1 MTVKAGFVH
10 MLHTLLLPFRHSL
23 RAKFVTLIVIV
34 QITLMGLVAL
44 VIETRQ
50 REIIL
55 SESQKRA
62 VSLATHLAA
71 LSEGYLLSYNFIKL
85 EQTVEKVAAEPDVAY
100 AIVQLY
106 NGKVAAYSGHSEKQG
121 TTLDDPV
128 SRKALQT
135 DKLFIQELSTTALG
149 GQGYD
154 VAIPVFAPG
163 GTRKWGTIRI
173 GFSLVR
179 AIRAIR
185 TTSQNLVGLGI
196 MAVVLGTGV
205 AIFLA
210 SRLSRPI
217 QLLVTGV
224 NEVARGNYEHTI
236 TVSSDDEVGHLA
248 RRFEEMREALRLHI
262 SHLAEEKQ
270 RLEWAN
276 KMLKATQAQLL
287 QSEKLAVVGKLAAKV
302 AHEVNNPLAII
313 KTSLHIINRKIDFED
328 PNKENLVVI
337 EEEVAR
343 IARSIKQLL
352 SFARPPNPINPVQI
366 NEVIGSLTTLLEDH
380 LAEQHIRLQLDLD
393 PGLPVIHISL
403 DQLKQVLLNLLKNAQ
418 EAMPRG
424 GMLCLQTVKR
434 HGGVTIGVT
443 DTGIG
448 ISPQHLRSLF
458 EPFFSTKQEGE
469 GMGLGLAVSYSIIRS
484 YGGTIE
490 VESEPGHGT
499 TFRIFLPEYTSIM
512 GQERWQRHAATQDA
526 KE

>member
-1 MTVKAGFVH
+1 MTVNAGFAH
-10 MLHTLLLPFRHSL
+10 TLHTLLLPFRRSL
-23 RAKFVTLIVIV
+23 RAKFITLIVIV

-85 EQTVEKVAAEPDVAY
+85 EQVVEKVAAEPDVAY

-106 NGKVAAYSGHSEKQG
+106 NGKVAAYSNHSEKQG
-121 TTLDDPV
+121 MILNDPV
-128 SRKALQT
+128 SRQALRA
-135 DKLFIQELSTTALG
+135 DKLLIQEFSAAPLD

-154 VAIPVFAPG
+154 VAIPVFVPG

-179 AIRAIR
+179 AIHEIRA
-185 TTSQNLVGLGI
+185 TSQNLVMLGI

-224 NEVARGNYEHTI
+224 NEVARGNYEHSI
-236 TVSSDDEVGHLA
+236 TVASDDEVGYLA

-276 KMLKATQAQLL
+276 RRLKETQTQLI

-313 KTSLHIINRKIDFED
+313 KTSLHIMNRKIDLED

-352 SFARPPNPINPVQI
+352 SFARPPDHINPVQI
-366 NEVIGSLTTLLEDH
+366 NEVIGSLVTLLEDS
-380 LAEQHIRLQLDLD
+380 LAEHRIRLRLDLE

-403 DQLKQVLLNLLKNAQ
+403 DQLEQVLLNLLKNAQ
-418 EAMPRG
+418 EAMPQG
-424 GMLCLQTVKR
+424 GSLHLRTAKR
-434 HGGVTIGVT
+434 PGGVTISVA

-448 ISPQHLRSLF
+448 ISPQHLCSLF
-458 EPFFSTKQEGE
+458 KPFFSTKQEGQS
-469 GMGLGLAVSYSIIRS
+469 MGLGLAVSCSIIRS

-512 GQERWQRHAATQDA
+512 GQERWQQHAATHSA